1 MIITA
6 NIVHPTVT
14 ANFTVLPNALLE
26 YNRHTPGLKP
36 RDIAVLNYLLSKPAM
51 WKIRAQDIANAI
63 NIGKSTVYKALRQ
76 LQDFGFA
83 SYTRDKKGFTSWIV
97 SCPEKLCKSDISAH
111 VKKPHVVFDNVLT
124 NNDVLT
130 NTKET
135 TNDVVVKANFVKPII
150 DSPAE
155 IPTQIQVSATDADV
169 NTVEIKHT
177 TIEQQG
183 QISKQVTAT
192 TISTLLPVQIQIQTQ
207 ALQTAVA
214 PAKESPITVLI
225 DTTTPIALLKTV
237 LHVNDGEPQ
246 KQSHIAV
253 RESKPE
259 PESISPVV
267 ETKTET
273 ESKIDIEIEQLFN
286 LKERIIAKK
295 ALAKVP
301 DTTQFIIIS
310 MLKAALL
317 KGGIKSPMG
326 YLNALV
332 NKSIT
337 GELDITAFTTDKISI
352 PANDFERQELRES
365 KIRRVFDK
373 HGDKIKADL
382 IAQGHIF
389 IDGLGSVSKSE
400 FETLGLIDKAPR
412 TISGGSKSLSLTEL
426 MDIAEKQALAQAA
439 REKQDKAH
447 AADIARQQP
456 REISDIKVGVM
467 SEKEIAARKMI
478 LELEAQLIAN
488 GEFTGINSMA
498 ISDTEIAE
506 LAEIEA
512 KEAQLLS

>member
-6 NIVHPTVT
+6 NIVRPTVT
-14 ANFTVLPNALLE
+14 ANFTVLPNELLE

-124 NNDVLT
+124 NNDALT
-130 NTKET
+130 NIKET
-135 TNDVVVKANFVKPII
+135 TNDVVVKADFVKPII

-225 DTTTPIALLKTV
+225 DTTTPIALV
-237 LHVNDGEPQ
+237 
-246 KQSHIAV
+246 
-253 RESKPE
+253 ESE
-259 PESISPVV
+259 
-267 ETKTET
+267 
-273 ESKIDIEIEQLFN
+273 IEIEQLFN

-310 MLKAALL
+310 MLKVALL

-352 PANDFERQELRES
+352 PANDFERQGLRES

-400 FETLGLIDKAPR
+400 FETLVLIDKAPR

>member
-6 NIVHPTVT
+6 NIVRPTVT
-14 ANFTVLPNALLE
+14 ANFTVLPNELLE
-26 YNRHTPGLKP
+26 YNRHTMGLKP
-36 RDIAVLNYLLSKPAM
+36 RDMAVLNYLLSKPAV

-63 NIGKSTVYKALRQ
+63 NIGKSTVYKALRR

-83 SYTRDKKGFTSWIV
+83 SYTRDKKGFTFWTV
-97 SCPEKLCKSDISAH
+97 SCTEKLCKSDISAH

-124 NNDVLT
+124 NNDALK

-135 TNDVVVKANFVKPII
+135 TNDVVVKADFVKPITG
-150 DSPAE
+150 SPAE
-155 IPTQIQVSATDADV
+155 IPAQIQVSATDADM
-169 NTVEIKHT
+169 NTIEIKHS
-177 TIEQQG
+177 TIGQQEEQL

-192 TISTLLPVQIQIQTQ
+192 NL
-207 ALQTAVA
+207 A
-214 PAKESPITVLI
+214 
-225 DTTTPIALLKTV
+225 TT
-237 LHVNDGEPQ
+237 LHVNDGEQQ

-267 ETKTET
+267 ESKTET
-273 ESKIDIEIEQLFN
+273 ESKIEIDQQFN
-286 LKERIIAKK
+286 PKERIIAKK

-301 DTTQFIIIS
+301 PTTQFIIIS
-310 MLKAALL
+310 MLKVALL

-337 GELDITAFTTDKISI
+337 GELDITAYTATKNPI
-352 PANDFERQELRES
+352 PNNDIERQGLREA
-365 KIRRVFDK
+365 KIRRVFDR

-412 TISGGSKSLSLTEL
+412 TISGGSKSLSLSEL

-439 REKQDKAH
+439 REKQDKDH
-447 AADIARQQP
+447 SADIARQRP
-456 REISDIKVGVM
+456 REVSDIKVGVM

-488 GEFTGINSMA
+488 GEFTGTNSMA

-506 LAEIEA
+506 LAELEA
-512 KEAQLLS
+512 MEAQQLLS

>member
-6 NIVHPTVT
+6 NIVRPTVT

-111 VKKPHVVFDNVLT
+111 VKKPHVVFDNALT
-124 NNDVLT
+124 NNDALT

-135 TNDVVVKANFVKPII
+135 TNDVVVKANFVKPIGG
-150 DSPAE
+150 SPAE

-169 NTVEIKHT
+169 NTVEIKHS
-177 TIEQQG
+177 TIRQQG

-192 TISTLLPVQIQIQTQ
+192 TISTLLPVQIQTQ

-225 DTTTPIALLKTV
+225 DTTTPIALV
-237 LHVNDGEPQ
+237 
-246 KQSHIAV
+246 
-253 RESKPE
+253 
-259 PESISPVV
+259 
-267 ETKTET
+267 
-273 ESKIDIEIEQLFN
+273 ESKIDIEIEQQFN
-286 LKERIIAKK
+286 PKERIIAKK
-295 ALAKVP
+295 ALAKIP

-382 IAQGHIF
+382 IALGHIF

-412 TISGGSKSLSLTEL
+412 TISGSSKSLSLTEL

-456 REISDIKVGVM
+456 RKVADIKVGVM

-478 LELEAQLIAN
+478 LELEAKLIAT
-488 GEFTGINSMA
+488 GEFTGANSMA
-498 ISDTEIAE
+498 ISDIEIAE
-506 LAEIEA
+506 LAELEA